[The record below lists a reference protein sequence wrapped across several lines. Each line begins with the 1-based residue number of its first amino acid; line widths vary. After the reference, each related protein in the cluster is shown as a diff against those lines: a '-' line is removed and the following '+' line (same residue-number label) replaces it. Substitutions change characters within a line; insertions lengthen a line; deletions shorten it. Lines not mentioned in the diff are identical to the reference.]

1 MVKNFL
7 FNIIIGQLTVI
18 IGKIGSGKTS
28 LLLALLGEI
37 QRTSGNVEW
46 TK

>member
-1 MVKNFL
+1 MFL
-7 FNIIIGQLTVI
+7 GQLTI
-18 IGKIGSGKTS
+18 IVGKTGSGKTS

-37 QRTSGNVEW
+37 QRTSGSVEW